1 MGDTH
6 THTHT
11 HTHAHTHTRTHTGT
25 DTHRCRHKQPHRHTQ
40 AGTHTH
46 GNETACLLL
55 AGEKQTSLSRRG
67 TRAPVSLDRLLH
79 QRRSSSV
86 MTTNYHRSSGRK
98 GSPSNRDPRR
108 EEEVDRFWCTWSKS
122 RSLQHGY
129 WAAKKDQGHNFFLIL
144 AILDFGHSADCWD
157 SGDGPKMWAHEQWRN
172 SEKIRLLLPPIR
184 EPLRYTPP
192 RLHPIC
198 ARSDRVSLVFLPPTR
213 CTRHG
218 VRYAKSGS

>member
-1 MGDTH
+1 MTYWEG
-6 THTHT
+6 
-11 HTHAHTHTRTHTGT
+11 
-25 DTHRCRHKQPHRHTQ
+25 
-40 AGTHTH
+40 AG
-46 GNETACLLL
+46 
-55 AGEKQTSLSRRG
+55 SF
-67 TRAPVSLDRLLH
+67 P
-79 QRRSSSV
+79 
-86 MTTNYHRSSGRK
+86 
-98 GSPSNRDPRR
+98 
-108 EEEVDRFWCTWSKS
+108 

-144 AILDFGHSADCWD
+144 AILHFGHSGDCWD

-218 VRYAKSGS
+218 VRYANRDPSIPAATHPKSNMPTTIPTCCWAMLGKKIPKPSRGRRRSSKILPSGRGLRGGRGYRMHGYCTPPHRSIEKVTKGESAGTWCKWLKEGM